1 MRIRLLFLLSSLL
14 FAVGQLAA
22 QTSPTWVG
30 ARITPGLLFD
40 ATGST
45 YTYGNFT
52 TTATVSPSVVLT
64 KSGTANAYVAKFDP
78 SGSLAW
84 VRQLTGN
91 VTLDQIKVSAEGV
104 VTLAAHYQY
113 TAQVGALLATTPAN
127 DPAQNGLLIARLDTQ
142 GTPLTLWPIIYTVKS
157 TAANNPD
164 SALYGWM
171 QTKDLGQDAAGN
183 VYLATW
189 QRGRLLVGSTEVYG
203 SVTTGL
209 NQVIMKVNT
218 QGTLEW
224 VHQGGY
230 LPTVAGYTITSPT
243 LVVAP
248 GGDVFFIWDA
258 PCCPGD
264 FENLVTPRAGG
275 DLAPLIV
282 KYTTQGVP
290 TWIKRLTDQN
300 YTTHSGGAITPT
312 GDLVLGIAFR
322 FGISFDGYTFGT
334 PPGAALVQ
342 LASTTGVANAA
353 VASNKYGSA
362 FATDASGNIY
372 LGSTLGVT
380 CLSPSLGLRW
390 QLRAV
395 GSGTTGTLYPTL
407 TDGNFLLLGNR
418 ILLSGGATY
427 SSATLASTLTFGT
440 TTLTFPTSGST
451 TTNYVAEIGGIPLA
465 ARLPAATAELACYP
479 NPVATN
485 GRLTL
490 PTLPAGTQLSIA
502 DALGREVYRQLHIST
517 SLSLPGL
524 APGFY
529 VVRAQAP
536 NGLRW
541 LSRLEV
547 Q

>member
-1 MRIRLLFLLSSLL
+1 MRVKLLLLFSSLL
-14 FAVGQLAA
+14 FAVSQLAA
-22 QTSPTWVG
+22 QTSPTWIG
-30 ARITPGLLFD
+30 ARITPGLLID

-52 TTATVSPSVVLT
+52 TTATVSPGVVLT

-78 SGSLAW
+78 TGSLAW

-91 VTLDQIKVSAEGV
+91 VTLDQVKVSAEGV

-113 TAQVGALLATTPAN
+113 TAQVGALLATTPAS

-157 TAANNPD
+157 TAAGNPD

-171 QTKDLGQDAAGN
+171 QTQDLGLDAAGN
-183 VYLATW
+183 VYLAAW

-230 LPTVAGYTITSPT
+230 LSTVAGYTITTPN

-248 GGDVFFIWDA
+248 SGDVFFIWDA

-264 FENLVTPRAGG
+264 FENLVTPRAEG

-290 TWIKRLTDQN
+290 TWIKRLTDRM
-300 YTTHSGGAITPT
+300 YATHNGGTVTPT

-322 FGISFDGYTFGT
+322 FSISFDGYTFGA

-342 LASTTGVANAA
+342 LSGTTGVATNA
-353 VASNKYGSA
+353 VVPNKYGSA
-362 FATDASGNIY
+362 FATDASGNVY
-372 LGSTLGVT
+372 LGSALGVT

-390 QLRAV
+390 QLRAT
-395 GSGTTGTLYPTL
+395 GGGTAGTLYPTL

-418 ILLSGGATY
+418 ILLSG
-427 SSATLASTLTFGT
+427 SATLSLATLANTLTFGT
-440 TTLTFPTSGST
+440 TTLTFPTSS
-451 TTNYVAEIGGIPLA
+451 TTNYLAEIGAIPLA
-465 ARLPAATAELACYP
+465 ARLPTATAELACYP
-479 NPVATN
+479 NPVAATD
-485 GRLTL
+485 RLTL
-490 PTLPAGTQLSIA
+490 PSLPVGTRLTIT
-502 DALGREVYRQLHIST
+502 DVMGREVYQQSKVPT
-517 SLSLPGL
+517 SLTLPGL

-529 VVRAQAP
+529 VVQAQAP

-541 LSRLEV
+541 LSRLEI

>member
-1 MRIRLLFLLSSLL
+1 MRVKLLLLLSSLL
-14 FAVGQLAA
+14 CVVSQIAA

-30 ARITPGLLFD
+30 ARITPGLLID

-52 TTATVSPSVVLT
+52 TTATVSPGVVLT

-78 SGSLAW
+78 TGSLAW

-91 VTLDQIKVSAEGV
+91 VILDQVKVSAQGV

-113 TAQVGALLATTPAN
+113 TAQVGTLIVTTPAG
-127 DPAQNGLLIARLDTQ
+127 DPAQNGLLIASLDTQ
-142 GTPLTLWPIIYTVKS
+142 GTPLTLWPVMYTVKS
-157 TAANNPD
+157 TAAGTPGG
-164 SALYGWM
+164 ALYGWM
-171 QTKDLGQDAAGN
+171 QTMDLGQDAAGN
-183 VYLATW
+183 VYLAAW

-230 LPTVAGYTITSPT
+230 LSTVAGYTITSPS

-248 GGDVFFIWDA
+248 SGEVFFIWDA

-264 FENLVTPRAGG
+264 FENLATPRAGG
-275 DLAPLIV
+275 DVAPLIV
-282 KYTTQGVP
+282 KYTAQGMP

-300 YTTHSGGAITPT
+300 YTTHAGGVVTPT

-322 FGISFDGYTFGT
+322 FGIGFDGYTFST

-362 FATDASGNIY
+362 FATDASSNIF
-372 LGSTLGVT
+372 LGSALGVT

-390 QLRAV
+390 QLRAT
-395 GSGTTGTLYPTL
+395 GSGTSGTLYPTL
-407 TDGNFLLLGNR
+407 TDGSFLLLGSR
-418 ILLSGGATY
+418 ILLSGNATY
-427 SSATLASTLTFGT
+427 SAATQASTLTFGT
-440 TTLTFPTSGST
+440 TTLTFPTNST
-451 TTNYVAEIGGIPLA
+451 TTNYLAEIGNIPLA
-465 ARLPAATAELACYP
+465 ARPPAATAELACYP
-479 NPVATN
+479 NPIAATD
-485 GRLTL
+485 RLTL
-490 PTLPAGTQLSIA
+490 PSLPEGTHLTIT
-502 DALGREVYRQLHIST
+502 DAVGREVYRQPT
-517 SLSLPGL
+517 MPASLTLPSL

-529 VVRAQAP
+529 VVQAQAP